1 MSLSLRMRAMTESP
15 RRPTMEE
22 IRKYVGAENGLS
34 SRLGMSMPNLADQ
47 RLLNVPV
54 RQTSIGTVPFQSG
67 EETWLNF

>member
-1 MSLSLRMRAMTESP
+1 
-15 RRPTMEE
+15 MEE

-54 RQTSIGTVPFQSG
+54 RQTSIGTVPLQSG